1 MSRRRRAIAKRPA
14 RRSPAGPLVIRFSWL
29 IFSNNCTGRGWL
41 DPRPEWYG
49 LTMVTRWIRL
59 PEHDL
64 TLRLVSGEH
73 TSADAFTFFG
83 NLDSSCATRWLSYFD
98 ATVSMA
104 RVDVASMPEMKHI
117 ISQKQKELFGD
128 KPKPYAVVCR
138 SESADQYF
146 IQFWEKYYAR
156 SGLMRCFRRVE
167 DAYDWL
173 GLSPSARAAVGRVTH
188 DWEMARA
195 VDAWEV
201 ADGCAETSADAAI
214 SRGPGKAPPQAPAWP
229 PSRPSADAP

>member
-1 MSRRRRAIAKRPA
+1 M
-14 RRSPAGPLVIRFSWL
+14 
-29 IFSNNCTGRGWL
+29 
-41 DPRPEWYG
+41 
-49 LTMVTRWIRL
+49 RL

-73 TSADAFTFFG
+73 TSADAFAFFRS
-83 NLDSSCATRWLSYFD
+83 LDSSCATRWLSYFD
-98 ATVSMA
+98 PSVSMA

-128 KPKPYAVVCR
+128 QPKPYAVVSG

-146 IQFWEKYYAR
+146 IQFWEKYYA
-156 SGLMRCFRRVE
+156 GAGAMRCFRQLE

-173 GLSPSARAAVGRVTH
+173 ELSPAARAAVGGVIH

-201 ADGCAETSADAAI
+201 ADGCAGTEDATM
-214 SRGPGKAPPQAPAWP
+214 SRGFGKAPLQAPAPAQP
-229 PSRPSADAP
+229 PSRPSVGPP